1 MTNRAS
7 MAAMG
12 STVLFMVVSF
22 TTSAADSPPAPPYTN
37 HTVGGAAGWFF
48 NSTSNSSVTN
58 YSDWASTQN
67 FFLGNYLSTKYL
79 LLLLSP
85 FWIEGE
91 TRNAPSKSHFW
102 SINRLKFRS
111 CAVFNTDSS
120 NTVMQTLNAT
130 TYALCNFTDDNG
142 DDTTF
147 YFDGGAGPK
156 AGVTV
161 PVALTEEGV
170 SYFFSAADGGAQ
182 CLQGMR
188 FRITVAHGRG
198 LPPSLNQPPPPPF
211 VEVAPPPPEIMV
223 TPSIS
228 RGHMFHARAPLVV
241 AIFVGI
247 LFLRSA

>member
-12 STVLFMVVSF
+12 ITVLFMVVSF
-22 TTSAADSPPAPPYTN
+22 TTSAGDSPPAPPYAN

-67 FFLGNYLSTKYL
+67 FFLGDYL
-79 LLLLSP
+79 
-85 FWIEGE
+85 I
-91 TRNAPSKSHFW
+91 
-102 SINRLKFRS
+102 
-111 CAVFNTDSS
+111 FNTDSS
-120 NTVMQTLNAT
+120 NTVIQTLNAT

-147 YFDGGAGPK
+147 YYDGGAVPE

-170 SYFFSAADGGAQ
+170 TYFFSAADGGAQ

-211 VEVAPPPPEIMV
+211 IEVAPPPPEIMV
-223 TPSIS
+223 SPSIS
-228 RGHMFHARAPLVV
+228 RGHAFHARAPLVLG
-241 AIFVGI
+241 IFVGI
-247 LFLRSA
+247 LCFLRSA

>member
-1 MTNRAS
+1 MANGAS

-12 STVLFMVVSF
+12 ITVLFMVISF

-67 FFLGNYLSTKYL
+67 FFLGDYL
-79 LLLLSP
+79 
-85 FWIEGE
+85 I
-91 TRNAPSKSHFW
+91 
-102 SINRLKFRS
+102 
-111 CAVFNTDSS
+111 FNTDSS
-120 NTVMQTLNAT
+120 NTVIQTLNAT

-142 DDTTF
+142 NDTTF
-147 YFDGGAGPK
+147 YYDGGEDPK

-170 SYFFSAADGGAQ
+170 NYFFSAADGGAQ

-211 VEVAPPPPEIMV
+211 VEVAPPPPDIMV
-223 TPSIS
+223 SPSIS
-228 RGHMFHARAPLVV
+228 RGRTFHARAPLVLG
-241 AIFVGI
+241 IFVGI
-247 LFLRSA
+247 HCLLRSA